1 MEPAF
6 LISDIFRVS
15 TTPTAMMKGY
25 EMRVTVQRI
34 LCATDLSDTSGRA
47 IAYGISLAREF
58 QALLIVCHCV
68 DLPAPSMYGEAYL
81 APEEQLNRN
90 IDHANRRIAELM
102 EGYVVKWEP
111 LVLIGHAADEI
122 NRVARER
129 SVDITITA
137 TQARRGLKRLLLGS
151 VTERLMRTLPSPLLV
166 IPAAERHSGTA
177 SDDALRFEKIL
188 VGCDFS
194 PDADLAFQNALS
206 MAQEFQAELHLVH
219 IIETPLY
226 TETLKPVF
234 AHRPAS
240 PVVIREFL
248 QSKLDGLVPEEA
260 RHWCQP
266 ITVLDEGQP
275 YAQLLRYAD
284 EHAIDLIVLG
294 VRGHGLIG
302 TLFVGSTT
310 DRVIRRAGCP
320 VLSVY
325 PHARNP

>member
-1 MEPAF
+1 
-6 LISDIFRVS
+6 
-15 TTPTAMMKGY
+15 
-25 EMRVTVQRI
+25 MRIQLNHI
-34 LCATDLSDTSGRA
+34 LCATDLSEASDQA
-47 IAYGISLAREF
+47 VAYGISLAREF

-68 DLPAPSMYGEAYL
+68 DLPAPSIYGEAYL

-90 IDHANRRIAELM
+90 IDYASRRIAELM
-102 EGYVVKWEP
+102 DGHTVEWEP
-111 LVLIGHAADEI
+111 LIIVGHAADEI
-122 NRVARER
+122 NRVARKR
-129 SVDITITA
+129 SVDITVTA
-137 TQARRGLKRLLLGS
+137 TRGRRGLKRLLLGS
-151 VTERLMRTLPSPLLV
+151 VTERLMRTLPCPLLV
-166 IPAAERHSGTA
+166 IPAAERDIGA
-177 SDDALRFEKIL
+177 AADNALGFKKIL

-194 PDADLAFQNALS
+194 PNADLALRNALS

-240 PVVIREFL
+240 PVVIRQFL
-248 QSKLDGLVPEEA
+248 QSKLDGLVPEDA

-266 ITVLDEGQP
+266 VTSLGEGQP

-284 EHAIDLIVLG
+284 AQAIDLIVLG

-310 DRVIRRAGCP
+310 DRVIRRASCP
-320 VLSVY
+320 VLSVC
-325 PHARNP
+325 PQSLNP

>member
-1 MEPAF
+1 
-6 LISDIFRVS
+6 
-15 TTPTAMMKGY
+15 
-25 EMRVTVQRI
+25 MRVTLQRI
-34 LCATDLSDTSGRA
+34 LCATDLSDTSSRA

-68 DLPAPSMYGEAYL
+68 DLPAPSIYGEAYL
-81 APEEQLNRN
+81 APEAQLNRN
-90 IDHANRRIAELM
+90 IDYASRRIAELM
-102 EGYVVKWEP
+102 EGHAVKWEP
-111 LVLIGHAADEI
+111 LILVGHADDEI

-129 SVDITITA
+129 SVDITLTA
-137 TQARRGLKRLLLGS
+137 TQGRRGLKRLLLGS

-166 IPAAERHSGTA
+166 IPAAERDIGRA
-177 SDDALRFEKIL
+177 SDGTLRFKKIL

-194 PDADLAFQNALS
+194 PDAELALRNALS

-248 QSKLDGLVPEEA
+248 QSKLDGLVPEDA

-266 ITVLDEGQP
+266 VTALEEGQP

-284 EHAIDLIVLG
+284 AQAIDLIVLG

-310 DRVIRRAGCP
+310 DRVIRRAACP
-320 VLSVY
+320 VLSVC

>member
-1 MEPAF
+1 
-6 LISDIFRVS
+6 
-15 TTPTAMMKGY
+15 
-25 EMRVTVQRI
+25 MRVQFNTI
-34 LCATDLSDTSGRA
+34 LCSTDLSPASGRA
-47 IAYGISLAREF
+47 IAFGISLAHEF
-58 QALLIVCHCV
+58 QARLIVCHCV

-90 IDHANRRIAELM
+90 IAYANRRIAELM
-102 EGYVVKWEP
+102 EGSGVDWEP
-111 LVLIGHAADEI
+111 MVTVGHAADEI

-129 SVDITITA
+129 SVDITLTA
-137 TQARRGLKRLLLGS
+137 THGRRGLKRLILGS

-166 IPAAERHSGTA
+166 IPAAEHETGAA
-177 SDDALRFEKIL
+177 SDRALRFGRIL

-240 PVVIREFL
+240 SVAIREFL
-248 QSKLDGLVPEEA
+248 QSKLDDLVPSDA

-266 ITVLDEGQP
+266 VTMLDEGQP
-275 YAQLLRYAD
+275 YARLLRYAD

-310 DRVIRRAGCP
+310 DRVIRRASCP
-320 VLSVY
+320 VLSVC
-325 PHARNP
+325 PHARST